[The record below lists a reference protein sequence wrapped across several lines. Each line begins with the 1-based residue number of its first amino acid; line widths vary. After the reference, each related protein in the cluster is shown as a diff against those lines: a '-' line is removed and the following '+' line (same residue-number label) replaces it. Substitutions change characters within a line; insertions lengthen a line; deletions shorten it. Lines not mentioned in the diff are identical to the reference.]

1 LAHTL
6 EKEFKLSDMENGYRV
21 ESPKLG
27 LSNEEFMRRAVIE
40 RISRDQKASSK
51 TTTPNDN

>member
-40 RISRDQKASSK
+40 RISRGQKASSK